1 MGSLDDTAHPS
12 ATTTGSIDEAA
23 RLRALQAYEVL
34 DTPREEAF
42 DTLVTL
48 AASYCD
54 TSTAAISLLD
64 ENRQWFKAEIGFGM
78 REMARDQ
85 SICGITYLQPGL
97 TVIRDLDIDPR
108 FAGFPSLVAGNRFYA
123 GVRLD
128 TPDGLP
134 LGTLCVLDTV
144 PRPDG
149 LSSAQAFAL
158 TAMAR
163 EVMDQL
169 ESRRALREGD
179 FEVRH
184 RRSIEQAL
192 RYSREQLDAIVNEA
206 GIGIA
211 QLDVFGRFLLV
222 NDRLCSITGRSR
234 EMLLDV
240 RLRDIADRAD
250 FRHSARAYLAML
262 ASGDPVRLEAR
273 IMLPDGG
280 MTLVETTF
288 TPAGPAGSD
297 RVVIAVVQ
305 DVTEQRE
312 AERALRQSE
321 ARFRGAVEATSGV
334 LWTSD
339 SDARMSGAQPGWA
352 ALTGQTE
359 PELHGFGWTTT
370 VHPDDRRPTRRAWL
384 QAVAAHVPFVF
395 EHRVRRADGLWR
407 LFAVRAVP
415 AIDDA
420 GEVREWIGVH
430 TDITEPRMTE
440 TALQRL
446 NERLEGE
453 VEARTRERDRIWQVS
468 RELIAI
474 CGFDGMMLHA
484 NPAWTSLLGWSQSMV
499 RMVPMIR
506 FIHAEER
513 TALAAV
519 IGSLA
524 ARPGSRQIET
534 RVLAADGTS
543 HRIAWSATSDDVAI
557 YAVGRDVTAEREAD
571 EALRRTEDQ
580 LRQSQKMEAVGQL
593 TGGIA
598 HDFNNLLT
606 AIVGSLELAQ
616 ARFVSGRTTDLD
628 RLMGNAM
635 TAATRAGALT
645 HRLLAFAR
653 RQTLDPSR
661 LDLRELVTS
670 MHSLFVGTMGED
682 IAVHVDLPPRLW
694 PVLCDANQLENAL
707 LNLAINA
714 RDAMPDGGTFTLAAN
729 NRALGVQDAADHG
742 DLPAGDYVAITVTDT
757 GTGISAELRERVF
770 EPFFTTKPLGQ
781 GTGLGL
787 SQLYGFVKQSNGH
800 VQLDSTVGLGT
811 RFTLWLPRAAEEHGF
826 GEDATSDPDRAAD
839 PIGGTVLVVEDE
851 AAVRGLIVEV
861 LEGVGLRALQAADGP
876 EGLEAI
882 EHGGRIDLLI
892 TDVGLPGLNGRQLAE
907 MARTRRPDLPVL
919 FITGYAPGPYRRD
932 ATEELPQGMEVLG
945 KPFTLQALRD
955 RIGAMLLARQAA

>member
-1 MGSLDDTAHPS
+1 MVTARS
-12 ATTTGSIDEAA
+12 FDETA
-23 RLRALQAYEVL
+23 RLRALYAYEVL

-48 AASYCD
+48 AASFCE
-54 TSTAAISLLD
+54 TTTAAISLLD
-64 ENRQWFKAEIGFGM
+64 QERLWFKAEIGFGV
-78 REMARDQ
+78 RETARDQ

-97 TVIRDLDIDPR
+97 TVISDIAADPR
-108 FAGFPSLVAGNRFYA
+108 FEGFPSLSAGNRFYA

-128 TPDGLP
+128 TLDGLP
-134 LGTLCVLDTV
+134 LGTLCVLDPM
-144 PRPDG
+144 PRPNG
-149 LSSAQAFAL
+149 LSTAQAFAL

-169 ESRRALREGD
+169 ELRRALRERD

-192 RYSREQLDAIVNEA
+192 RDSREQLDAIVNQA

-222 NDRLCSITGRSR
+222 NDRLCSITRRSR
-234 EMLLDV
+234 DTLLGL
-240 RLRDIADRAD
+240 RLRQIVDRAD
-250 FRHSARAYLAML
+250 FRRRAPAYLAML
-262 ASGDPVRLEAR
+262 AGGDPVRLEAR
-273 IMLPDGG
+273 IVLPDGG
-280 MTLVETTF
+280 VTLTETTF
-288 TPAGPAGSD
+288 TPTGPAGAD

-339 SDARMSGAQPGWA
+339 SHARMSGPQPGWT

-359 PELHGFGWTTT
+359 PELHGFGWTVA

-384 QAVAAHVPFVF
+384 HAVAGRAPFVF

-430 TDITEPRMTE
+430 TDITEARMTE

-484 NPAWTSLLGWSQSMV
+484 NPAWTSLLGWSQGAV
-499 RMVPMIR
+499 RMVPMVR
-506 FIHAEER
+506 FIHPDER
-513 TALAAV
+513 AALAAA
-519 IGSLA
+519 IGTLA
-524 ARPGSRQIET
+524 AHPGSRQIET
-534 RVLAADGTS
+534 GVLAADGTS

-606 AIVGSLELAQ
+606 AVVGSLELAQ
-616 ARFVSGRTTDLD
+616 ARFATGRTGDLN

-635 TAATRAGALT
+635 AAATRAGGLT

-653 RQTLDPSR
+653 RQALDPSR
-661 LDLRELVTS
+661 LDLRALVKS
-670 MHSLFVGTMGED
+670 MDSLVAGTMGED
-682 IAVHVDLPPRLW
+682 IAVTVDLPPDLW
-694 PVLCDANQLENAL
+694 PVLCDANQLESAL

-714 RDAMPDGGTFTLAAN
+714 RDAMPTGGAFTFAAHNRTLDSHASAS
-729 NRALGVQDAADHG
+729 HG
-742 DLPAGDYVAITVTDT
+742 DIPAGDYVALTIADT
-757 GTGISAELRERVF
+757 GTGISTELRERVF

-800 VQLDSTVGLGT
+800 VQLDSIVGEGT
-811 RFTLWLPRAAEEHGF
+811 RFTIWLPRATEVV
-826 GEDATSDPDRAAD
+826 DAAD
-839 PIGGTVLVVEDE
+839 GAEVGGQPSPEPVVGTVLVVEDE

-861 LEGVGLRALQAADGP
+861 LEGMGLHALQAADGP
-876 EGLEAI
+876 DGLHAVEQ
-882 EHGGRIDLLI
+882 GGRIDLLI

-907 MARTRRPDLPVL
+907 MARSRRPDLPVL
-919 FITGYAPGPYRRD
+919 FITGYAPGPYARD
-932 ATEELPQGMEVLG
+932 PAEQLPDGMEVLG

-955 RIGAMLLARQAA
+955 RIGAMLTPPLSRARVS